1 MLAGVRRDMA
11 HDAGTATGPD
21 AGWYEFRLL
30 GPFTVLC
37 GGVRLPEVRIGSRK
51 ARTLL
56 KRLLI
61 AGDRV
66 VGVDALTEA
75 VWSRQSPE
83 QPERHIATL
92 VSRLRAALG
101 PEVVVREGDGYRF
114 GGGPAYLVDLA
125 EAKRLAAEAE
135 TRLAAG
141 EPGLARPAAARARQ
155 LLERGELLADEPYAE
170 WAAPARTEATSLVRR
185 VRRSAW
191 AAALVLR
198 DPDVAVREA
207 EAALAAEPFHEEAC
221 RALMRAHRDRGSPGL
236 ALAAY
241 ERLRA
246 ALADELGVDPSEQTR
261 ELHLTIL
268 RAEREDAG
276 EAPGNGD
283 GGRAAEPGAAIPADR
298 SGQARPLAGAEPVLV
313 GRQAEVGR
321 LRQAWS
327 DACAGTAALVMLVG
341 EAGIGKTRLAG
352 EAVTIARGTGG
363 GVARARCYETERS
376 LFLQPL
382 ADALRPVV
390 VSSDPDLVRETA
402 GAAAAS
408 LAQVIPEVATVTP
421 VPPQHPASPELERR
435 RVFEAVAGFVR
446 SLADRH
452 PVLLFLDDLHLAGS
466 STLEFLHFL
475 ARRAAGSRLLVM
487 ATVRVEEGAEALDT
501 LGGLAQRWDVGPL
514 PEDAVRELADH
525 SGLAGLTTE
534 IMERTRGHSLFV
546 VETLRAMGEQ
556 PADPGVAVPDSLRA
570 AVLARVRRAGA
581 QVEELLQAAATLG
594 GSFDPDL
601 LAALTDQ
608 PVGEVARL
616 AAAATR
622 ARLLSEAGSA
632 YEFANDLIQEIT
644 YQATPLPIRVARH
657 RRAAALLADQPA
669 AVAAHASRAGDWGA
683 ATEAYLRAAESASRR
698 HALRD
703 AERLLEEAINAAQRA
718 GDPVGVTR
726 ARLARGR
733 VREALTDY
741 QGAFEDHRAA
751 ADLARSQQRPDL
763 ELAALRQLGGDL
775 LIGVRRPVRECIPY
789 LEAAL
794 GLAGS
799 TGDVAGQVD
808 ILGRLAVI
816 WTNRLRF
823 DRADSY
829 GRRARELATP
839 DLGAAVQATALD
851 AVKTVLAY
859 RGDLAALDDVLPRLE
874 ECLSRH
880 VHPTLRVWAAFE
892 SALPAVA
899 RAQWPVAEER
909 IARAVAISRETG
921 YVAYESPFLAHQA
934 WIARARGRYDRAR
947 ELGGQAA
954 RLAAEA
960 GHPWWVALASTVLG
974 WTLTEMGALDEAT
987 DRLREGLRAAERDG
1001 TESYLVRCLGHLAW
1015 VHSLREEWKQATEL
1029 CDRTEELL
1037 SQVTGGPALH
1047 ASHATLA
1054 VAAARLAVGA
1064 GDDAARL
1071 LAPVQHEATAAGWME
1086 LSAWAD
1092 LLLARHRSVTDP
1104 AAAARQAGE
1113 VLNRAR
1119 RDELPALVW
1128 QAHGLLAGLE
1138 PAQARRHLSAA
1149 DAIVDELAV
1158 AMDGVRAATYRR
1170 WAGGWLRRLAA
1181 LADDRGR

>member
-1 MLAGVRRDMA
+1 MLTLVRRDIA
-11 HDAGTATGPD
+11 HDGGTATGPD
-21 AGWYEFRLL
+21 PGRYEFRLL
-30 GPFTVLC
+30 GPFTVLR
-37 GGVRLPEVRIGSRK
+37 GGARLPEVRVGSRK

-75 VWSRQSPE
+75 VWSRHSPE

-92 VSRLRAALG
+92 VSRLRAVLG
-101 PEVVVREGDGYRF
+101 PGVVVREGDGYRF
-114 GGGPAYLVDLA
+114 GAGPAYLVDLA
-125 EAKRLAAEAE
+125 EVRRLAAEAE
-135 TRLAAG
+135 ARLAAE
-141 EPGLARPAAARARQ
+141 EPGLARSAAERARQ

-170 WAAPARTEATSLVRR
+170 WAAAARAEATSLLRR
-185 VRRSAW
+185 IRRSAW
-191 AAALVLR
+191 TAAL
-198 DPDVAVREA
+198 AVRDLDGAVQEA
-207 EAALAAEPFHEEAC
+207 EVALAAEPFHEEAC
-221 RALMRAHRDRGSPGL
+221 RALMRAHRDQGSAGL

-261 ELHLTIL
+261 ALHLAIL
-268 RAEREDAG
+268 RAERDDAG
-276 EAPGNGD
+276 EAPDSGNSGRTGRTGRVAVVGGSGRGD
-283 GGRAAEPGAAIPADR
+283 R
-298 SGQARPLAGAEPVLV
+298 LAGDEPVLV
-313 GRQAEVGR
+313 GRQAEVAR

-327 DACAGTAALVMLVG
+327 DACTGQPALVLLVG

-352 EAVTIARGTGG
+352 EAATIARGTGG
-363 GVARARCYETERS
+363 RVAWARCYETERS

-390 VSSDPDLVRETA
+390 VSSDPELVRDAA
-402 GAAAAS
+402 GDGVGG
-408 LAQVIPEVATVTP
+408 LAQVIPEVGTVAPAPPPHP
-421 VPPQHPASPELERR
+421 VSPELERR
-435 RVFEAVAGFVR
+435 RVFDAVAGFLR
-446 SLADRH
+446 ALADRH

-475 ARRAAGSRLLVM
+475 TRRAAGGRLLVM
-487 ATVRVEEGAEALDT
+487 ATARVEESTELLDT
-501 LGGLAQRWDVGPL
+501 LGGVAQRWDIGPL
-514 PEDAVRELADH
+514 PESAVRELADDN
-525 SGLAGLTTE
+525 GLAGLTTE

-546 VETLRAMGEQ
+546 VETLRAMTEQ
-556 PADPGVAVPDSLRA
+556 RADPAEAVPDSLRA
-570 AVLARVRRAGA
+570 AVLARMRRAGT

-608 PVGEVARL
+608 SAGEVARWAV
-616 AAAATR
+616 AAAR
-622 ARLLSEAGSA
+622 ARLLSENGSA
-632 YEFANDLIQEIT
+632 YEFANDLIQEIA

-657 RRAAALLADQPA
+657 RRAAGLLADQPA

-683 ATEAYLRAAESASRR
+683 ATDAYLRAAESASHRY
-698 HALRD
+698 ALRD
-703 AERLLEEAINAAQRA
+703 AERLLEEAIHAAQRA

-763 ELAALRQLGGDL
+763 ALAALRQLGGDL

-794 GLAGS
+794 VLAES
-799 TGDVAGQVD
+799 TGDVAGQID

-829 GRRARELATP
+829 ARRARELATP

-859 RGDLAALDDVLPRLE
+859 RGELAALDGVLPRLE
-874 ECLSRH
+874 ACLSRH
-880 VHPTLRVWAAFE
+880 GHPTLRAWAAFE
-892 SALPAVA
+892 SALPALA

-921 YVAYESPFLAHQA
+921 YLAYESPFLAHQA
-934 WIARARGRYDRAR
+934 WIARARGRYDRAL

-954 RLAAEA
+954 QLATQT
-960 GHPWWVALASTVLG
+960 GHPWWAALAATVVG
-974 WTLTEMGALDEAT
+974 WTLTEMGALDEAA
-987 DRLREGLRAAERDG
+987 DRLQEGLLAAERDA
-1001 TESYLVRCLGHLAW
+1001 TEGYLVRCLGHLAW
-1015 VHSLREEWKQATEL
+1015 VHSLREERRQAADL
-1029 CDRTEELL
+1029 AGRAEELL
-1037 SQVTGGPALH
+1037 RQVTGGPGLH

-1054 VAAARLAVGA
+1054 VAAARIGA
-1064 GDDAARL
+1064 GTGADAVRVLTPVREAAARGGWVE
-1071 LAPVQHEATAAGWME
+1071 LAG
-1086 LSAWAD
+1086 WAD

-1104 AAAARQAGE
+1104 AAATALATE
-1113 VLNRAR
+1113 VLTRAGQHN
-1119 RDELPALVW
+1119 LPGFAW

-1138 PAQARRHLSAA
+1138 PAHALRHLAA
-1149 DAIVDELAV
+1149 GDAIVADLA
-1158 AMDGVRAATYRR
+1158 ATMAGGRAATYRR

-1181 LADDRGR
+1181 LADD